1 MPTRVQ
7 FLKQLNELES
17 LLTRFDEKCASDV
30 RAAGLA
36 ATGDAGAV
44 TGLLAGQKAADRL
57 RQEIES
63 MCLDIMLLQQ
73 PLIGD
78 DLRLVTA
85 SYRVVSDLAKID
97 SITRSIAFI
106 FSETSRK
113 AASRLADGFVRMSE
127 HAAAMVENSMAAFL
141 AKDEKLARA
150 VIESDDELDQM
161 YAAAVEVVVELIK
174 NGKPSP
180 KSLPELLMVAK
191 HFEHVGDTAQRV
203 ADWAVF
209 RATGERILTQGDHS
223 ADDETL
229 PE

>member
-1 MPTRVQ
+1 MPTRVE
-7 FLKQLNELES
+7 FLKQLDEMES
-17 LLTRFDEKCASDV
+17 LLSRFAEKCASDT

-36 ATGDAGAV
+36 ASGDHGAEA
-44 TGLLAGQKAADRL
+44 GLLAGQKAADRL

-78 DLRLVTA
+78 DLRFITA
-85 SYRVVSDLAKID
+85 SYRVVSDLNKID

-106 FSETSRK
+106 FSEMSRK
-113 AASRLADGFVRMSE
+113 ASNRLAGDFLKMSE
-127 HAAAMVENSMAAFL
+127 RAAGMVENSMAAFL
-141 AKDEKLARA
+141 SKDERLARQ
-150 VIESDDELDQM
+150 VIADDDELDQM
-161 YAAAVEVVVELIK
+161 YADAVEVVIELIK
-174 NGKPSP
+174 DGKPSP

-191 HFEHVGDTAQRV
+191 HFEHIGDTAQRV

-223 ADDETL
+223 ADDDNL